1 MKIAV
6 SASTPNL
13 DGQVDPR
20 FGRCPYF
27 LIVDTDTWEFEAVE
41 NPNVSASGGA
51 GIQSGQLIASNGA
64 TAILTGNCGPN
75 AFQTL
80 SAAGVAVLT
89 GVSGTVRAAVES
101 YLSGS
106 LSQAA
111 EKPSVPSHFGMK
123 SDPNAGD
130 PLPEP
135 DPGVGKDIGQGSG
148 MGPGMGQG
156 RGMGRGMGGGGG
168 RGMGTGRSMGQGMN
182 AGGSGSAGPADEMK
196 ALQDEARSLRDH
208 LEKITERIKELE
220 QRSHKEPK

>member
-1 MKIAV
+1 MKVAV
-6 SASTPNL
+6 SASSSNL
-13 DGQVDPR
+13 DGPVDPR

-51 GIQSGQLIASNGA
+51 GIQSGQLIASKGA
-64 TAILTGNCGPN
+64 TVILTGNCGPN

-80 SAAGVAVLT
+80 SAAGVAVIT

-123 SDPNAGD
+123 SDPNAGG
-130 PLPEP
+130 PAPGP
-135 DPGVGKDIGQGSG
+135 DSGIGKHMGQGSG
-148 MGPGMGQG
+148 MGQGMGQ
-156 RGMGRGMGGGGG
+156 GMGRGMGQGMGAGGG
-168 RGMGTGRSMGQGMN
+168 RGMGMGRRM
-182 AGGSGSAGPADEMK
+182 AVADPVETRPEDDLK
-196 ALQDEARSLRDH
+196 TLQDEARNLREH
-208 LEKITERIKELE
+208 LEKITEKIAELE
-220 QRSHKEPK
+220 QLNRKEPK

>member
-1 MKIAV
+1 MKVAV
-6 SASTPNL
+6 SASSPNL

-27 LIVDTDTWEFEAVE
+27 LIVDTETWEFEAVE

-51 GIQSGQLIASNGA
+51 GIQSGQLIASKGA
-64 TAILTGNCGPN
+64 TAVLTGNCGPN

-89 GVSGTVRAAVES
+89 GVSGTVRTAVES

-123 SDPNAGD
+123 SDPNAGS
-130 PLPEP
+130 PAPGP
-135 DPGVGKDIGQGSG
+135 DPGIGKDMDQDSG
-148 MGPGMGQG
+148 MGRGIGQ
-156 RGMGRGMGGGGG
+156 GMGRGMGGGGG
-168 RGMGTGRSMGQGMN
+168 RGMGMGRGMGQGMN

-208 LEKITERIKELE
+208 LEKITEKIAELE
-220 QRSHKEPK
+220 QRSRKEPK